1 MGQPRESYQRIKRI
15 QRWGAAR
22 DVTTTASRA
31 AVRSGQKRGASG
43 QWTASGYQWPYARSI
58 TLEARVRVQSRAS
71 SIRLN
76 ESMRN
81 DQREAV
87 VNFVGQIVVVVERV
101 GVECAVEGVD
111 VDVWAHVV

>member
-1 MGQPRESYQRIKRI
+1 
-15 QRWGAAR
+15 
-22 DVTTTASRA
+22 
-31 AVRSGQKRGASG
+31 
-43 QWTASGYQWPYARSI
+43 
-58 TLEARVRVQSRAS
+58 
-71 SIRLN
+71 
-76 ESMRN
+76 MRN